1 VSTPRA
7 ERRSTVAGVPLA
19 PGASHRTGKP
29 AWLRVRLPAPA
40 PFRATARLLDELEL
54 HTVCDEAR
62 CPNRGECFA
71 SGTATFLI
79 LGDTCTRG
87 CGFCAIGRAPARPAA
102 PDGDEP
108 RRVAAAAARLGLRH
122 VVVTSVTRDDLPDG
136 GAGHF
141 AAAIAALR
149 ASLPAATVEVLV
161 PDFAGRAADLRT
173 VLAAGPDVLAHN
185 LETVPRLYRTVRRGA
200 SYARSLALLRRAAA
214 WRDAPTA
221 ATAQTGSSAARP
233 LVKTGLMLGLGE
245 TADEVG
251 AVLADCAAAGADLV
265 TVGQYLSPAGC
276 LPVARYVAPDEFAAL
291 VPLGRQLGLRVVA
304 GPFVRSSYRAGEA
317 LAPAADAPAS
327 AADTPAPLAAGR
339 SRR

>member
-1 VSTPRA
+1 VS
-7 ERRSTVAGVPLA
+7 A
-19 PGASHRTGKP
+19 PHAVGKP

-40 PFRATARLLDELEL
+40 PFRATVGLLDELAL

-71 SGTATFLI
+71 AGTATFLI

-141 AAAIAALR
+141 AATIAALR

-161 PDFAGRAADLRT
+161 PDFAGRAVDLGT

-185 LETVPRLYRTVRRGA
+185 LETVPRRYGTVRRGA

-214 WRDAPTA
+214 SRARTA
-221 ATAQTGSSAARP
+221 AGAAHTGGSSARP
-233 LVKTGLMLGLGE
+233 TLVKTGLMLGLGE

-265 TVGQYLSPAGC
+265 TVGQYLSPTGC

-291 VPLGRQLGLRVVA
+291 VPLGKRLGLRVVA

-317 LAPAADAPAS
+317 LAD
-327 AADTPAPLAAGR
+327 GG
-339 SRR
+339 